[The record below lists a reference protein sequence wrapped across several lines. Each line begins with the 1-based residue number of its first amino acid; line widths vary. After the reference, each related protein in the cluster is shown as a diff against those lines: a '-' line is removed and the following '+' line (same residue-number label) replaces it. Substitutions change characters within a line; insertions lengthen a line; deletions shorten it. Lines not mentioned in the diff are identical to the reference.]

1 MWAPVGSGVCQF
13 IMILPVLIKNRYL
26 YIPQSNDVAHTSH
39 RCDSEEEVSIMN
51 HNEIDELKKI
61 QPAVIYAIATE
72 SGMSKNE
79 LLELNKKML
88 VWMSETE
95 MSSLTDVIQTCQG
108 RYDQESFMA
117 GVLIASVITHNTI
130 SLHFKKVNDQR
141 NTRTLYSNAGM
152 EFL

>member
-1 MWAPVGSGVCQF
+1 
-13 IMILPVLIKNRYL
+13 
-26 YIPQSNDVAHTSH
+26 
-39 RCDSEEEVSIMN
+39 MN

-95 MSSLTDVIQTCQG
+95 MNSLTDVIQTCQG